1 MLTIRSILFN
11 IGIYLFTVFF
21 VIVLPLFFFTPKTIC
36 DSYINLWSK
45 FALWWVKLTCN
56 LRYEV
61 EGIDNIPD
69 ETSIV
74 MAKHQSAWETIALQQ
89 ILPTQTWVLKREL
102 LWIPFFGWGLAMT
115 QPVAIDRKAGKKAL
129 KQVIE
134 QGKDRLDK
142 GIWLV
147 VFPEGTRV
155 AHGET
160 GNYAVGGAMLATHS
174 GYQVVPIAHNAG
186 KYWPKNSFVK
196 MPGVIKVIIG
206 PVIQSEG
213 KKPKELNE
221 MVKAWIE
228 STTNSL

>member
-11 IGIYLFTVFF
+11 IGMYLFTILF
-21 VIVLPLFFFTPKTIC
+21 VTILPLFFFTSKTVR
-36 DSYINLWSK
+36 DRYINQWSQ
-45 FALWWVKLTCN
+45 FTLWWVKLSCN

-61 EGIDNIPD
+61 EGIENIPD
-69 ETSIV
+69 TTSIV

-102 LWIPFFGWGLAMT
+102 IWIPFFGWGLAMT
-115 QPVAIDRKAGKKAL
+115 QPVAIDRKAGKRAL

-134 QGKDRLDK
+134 QGKDRLNK

-147 VFPEGTRV
+147 IFPEGTRV
-155 AHGET
+155 THGET
-160 GNYAVGGAMLATHS
+160 GNYAIGGAMLATQS
-174 GYQVVPIAHNAG
+174 GYQVLPIAHNAG
-186 KYWPKNSFVK
+186 KYWPKNSFIK
-196 MPGVIKVIIG
+196 KPGIIRIIIG

-221 MVKAWIE
+221 MVKEWIE